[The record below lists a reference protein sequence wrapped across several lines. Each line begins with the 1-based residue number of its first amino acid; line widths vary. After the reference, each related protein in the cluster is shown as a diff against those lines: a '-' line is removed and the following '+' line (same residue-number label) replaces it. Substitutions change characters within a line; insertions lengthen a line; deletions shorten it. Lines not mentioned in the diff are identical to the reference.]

1 MSKMFLTA
9 TISVSFACLAL
20 AGCSNFAAN
29 STPQPADLATISE
42 PAPPPPEAGPSE
54 LRPAYSS
61 VPQKGLPPQTLVP
74 GDCGLFLWSKTD
86 TTKFIF
92 FRRAGDSTASILIGD
107 AETPL
112 LAEDFSGDIFGQFF
126 TEQTFTSRN
135 SAHAVSLSFE
145 PGDELVDGARI
156 DNGIL
161 RITDPEGWLTTIPV
175 LGVRACQSE
184 SDTDAE
190 SETET

>member
-1 MSKMFLTA
+1 MA
-9 TISVSFACLAL
+9 I
-20 AGCSNFAAN
+20 AGCSSLSGAAPETEVAETT
-29 STPQPADLATISE
+29 TPTPA
-42 PAPPPPEAGPSE
+42 PPEAGPPE

-61 VPQKGLPPQTLVP
+61 VPQKGLPPQTLEP

-92 FRRAGDSTASILIGD
+92 FRRAGDSTASVLIG
-107 AETPL
+107 ETVTPL

-126 TEQTFTSRN
+126 TEQTFTSQN
-135 SAHAVSLSFE
+135 SAHAISLRFE

-184 SDTDAE
+184 PE
-190 SETET
+190 QETETET